1 MSRATTYLR
10 YLSCYVLCLLAAF
23 PLGAQ
28 TPDTAAIR
36 GHVTDQT
43 HAAVA
48 AVEIAVNNVSTG
60 MERKALSDSAGD
72 FWLAGLQAG
81 GRYEI
86 TATRA
91 GFAARHVENVVLE

>member
-1 MSRATTYLR
+1 MPRTVTDLPYRKWAM
-10 YLSCYVLCLLAAF
+10 LCAVIAL
-23 PLGAQ
+23 PLTAQ